1 MRADAPGAQ
10 PRGWRRLQVQVAAP
24 TRTTLTVEP
33 GTVMVGET
41 VTFTARVEVTEGTA
55 IPAGTVT
62 FRTGNRVLDVVTLN
76 PGSGTAIWYGF
87 ADVASKHP
95 NLTATY
101 EGMYQSSTSEPRGL
115 IVGPRLTATL
125 RVSPESVLPGQ
136 PVTLT
141 AKVTAA
147 DPNEVRPTGRFT
159 FKAGDASLGTVAAAP
174 PSSPRAW
181 RERRAASR

>member
-1 MRADAPGAQ
+1 
-10 PRGWRRLQVQVAAP
+10 
-24 TRTTLTVEP
+24 
-33 GTVMVGET
+33 MVGET